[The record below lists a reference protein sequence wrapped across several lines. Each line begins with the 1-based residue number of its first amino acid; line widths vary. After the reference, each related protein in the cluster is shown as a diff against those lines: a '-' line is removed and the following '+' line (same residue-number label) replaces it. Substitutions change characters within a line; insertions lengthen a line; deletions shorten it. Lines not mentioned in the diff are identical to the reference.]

1 MQTIRL
7 YGKSM
12 AMLIR
17 SQLQYPASFLM
28 QTLAQLVME
37 GGEMLAVILLV
48 QRFDH
53 LNQWTAGNLYFFFGL
68 MAVSFY
74 ITECFGR
81 GITGA
86 FPAMVRTGQLDTQLL
101 RPRGVLTQVLCSA
114 VDPRRITCIAVGIVS
129 LVLGSRLSAIRCSFP
144 KILLL
149 LESIFCSFWLILGL
163 FMIEAV
169 LCIYSVK
176 SVELANTLTYGGRS
190 ACQYPV
196 DTYPRT
202 LRILFTVVAPFA
214 LVMHIPASHI
224 LDKPLFAWP
233 AWTAFVTPLAG
244 FVLFGVMYLLFTS
257 AMQHYRSAGN

>member
-1 MQTIRL
+1 
-7 YGKSM
+7 
-12 AMLIR
+12 
-17 SQLQYPASFLM
+17 
-28 QTLAQLVME
+28 
-37 GGEMLAVILLV
+37 
-48 QRFDH
+48 
-53 LNQWTAGNLYFFFGL
+53 
-68 MAVSFY
+68 
-74 ITECFGR
+74 
-81 GITGA
+81 
-86 FPAMVRTGQLDTQLL
+86 
-101 RPRGVLTQVLCSA
+101 
-114 VDPRRITCIAVGIVS
+114 
-129 LVLGSRLSAIRCSFP
+129 
-144 KILLL
+144 
-149 LESIFCSFWLILGL
+149 
-163 FMIEAV
+163 MIEAV